1 MSEIESQEPSEPG
14 GSEPEVDLEDENGE
28 VLPKREMM
36 SVIDPGETLGPP
48 PLAD

>member
-1 MSEIESQEPSEPG
+1 MSEIENQEPNE
-14 GSEPEVDLEDENGE
+14 SEPELDLEDENGE

-48 PLAD
+48 PLTD

>member
-1 MSEIESQEPSEPG
+1 MSETENQEPSEP
-14 GSEPEVDLEDENGE
+14 EPERDLEDEDGE

-48 PLAD
+48 PLTD

>member
-1 MSEIESQEPSEPG
+1 MNEIENQEPNESD
-14 GSEPEVDLEDENGE
+14 PELDLENEDGE